1 MSSHH
6 YAALVGAACAA
17 CLASGQV
24 AYGQAAA
31 DGPQIS
37 LADAF
42 ARSLGE
48 TPVLRASEAAREAAD
63 AGVSQADRDLNPSI
77 DFLLENALGTG
88 LYQGIDRTEATVTFN
103 QTLEWGG
110 DREARTQLAV
120 RQGQRVRALGDV
132 ARQDL
137 LHDVEIAYIDAQRAQ
152 ADLLAA
158 EERLALAREV
168 AATVARRVEAARD
181 PLLAASRSNTLVAEA
196 EIAVENARLANLAA
210 RDNLALFWIGDSD
223 FQIDMSTFDNVSGV
237 EIDGASLAPEMVA
250 SRAAQQEAEARIAVE
265 RARSTLDPTVSAGLR
280 YFRDGSE
287 AAFVVGFSIP
297 LGINDSNSAAVAKA
311 SADSTRARLETEI
324 LQRNLERQAASARSQ
339 MNIAAREIDAI
350 GDRLIP
356 VAEEAAERARAGY
369 NQGGFS
375 YLDVLDAQRALS
387 AAQLQRNAALNSY
400 HRARAALKR
409 LLGGYAAGAVQ

>member
-1 MSSHH
+1 VSVYHH
-6 YAALVGAACAA
+6 AALLGAACVA
-17 CLASGQV
+17 CLAQGQA
-24 AYGQAAA
+24 AYGQASA
-31 DGPQIS
+31 DRPQVS
-37 LADAF
+37 LDDAF

-63 AGVSQADRDLNPSI
+63 AGVRQADRGVNPSI

-88 LYQGIDRTEATVTFN
+88 LYQGIDRTEATLTFN
-103 QTLEWGG
+103 QTLELGG

-132 ARQDL
+132 SRQDL
-137 LHDVEIAYIDAQRAQ
+137 LHQVEIAYIDAQRAQ

-196 EIAVENARLANLAA
+196 EIAVENARLADLAA
-210 RDNLALFWIGDSD
+210 RDNLALFWDGATD
-223 FQIDMSTFDNVSGV
+223 FQIDMSTFDSLSGLEV
-237 EIDGASLAPEMVA
+237 DGASLAPEIVA

-297 LGINDSNSAAVAKA
+297 LGINDNNSAAVAKA
-311 SADSTRARLETEI
+311 SADSSRARLETEI
-324 LQRNLERQAASARSQ
+324 LERNLERQTASARSQ
-339 MNIAAREIDAI
+339 MNIAAREIAAI
-350 GDRLIP
+350 DERLVP
-356 VAEEAAERARAGY
+356 AAEEAVERARAGY

-375 YLDVLDAQRALS
+375 YLDVLDAQRVLS
-387 AAQLQRNAALNSY
+387 AARLQRNSALDSY
-400 HRARAALKR
+400 HRANAVLKR
-409 LLGGYAAGAVQ
+409 LLGGYTASAPQ

>member
-1 MSSHH
+1 MSVYHH
-6 YAALVGAACAA
+6 AALLGAACVA
-17 CLASGQV
+17 CLAPGQA
-24 AYGQAAA
+24 AYGQASA
-31 DGPQIS
+31 DRPQVS
-37 LADAF
+37 LDDAF

-63 AGVSQADRDLNPSI
+63 AGVRQADRGVNPSI

-88 LYQGIDRTEATVTFN
+88 LYQGIDRTEATLTFN

-132 ARQDL
+132 SRQDL
-137 LHDVEIAYIDAQRAQ
+137 LHQVEIAYIDAQRAQ

-196 EIAVENARLANLAA
+196 EIAVENARLADLAA
-210 RDNLALFWIGDSD
+210 RDNLALFWDGATD
-223 FQIDMSTFDNVSGV
+223 FQIDMSTFDSLSGLEV
-237 EIDGASLAPEMVA
+237 DGASLAPEIVA

-297 LGINDSNSAAVAKA
+297 LGINDNNSAAVAKA
-311 SADSTRARLETEI
+311 SADSSRARLETEI
-324 LQRNLERQAASARSQ
+324 LERNFERQTASARSQ
-339 MNIAAREIDAI
+339 MNIAAREIAAI
-350 GDRLIP
+350 DERLVP
-356 VAEEAAERARAGY
+356 AAEEAVERARAGY

-375 YLDVLDAQRALS
+375 YLDVLDAQRVLS
-387 AAQLQRNAALNSY
+387 AARLQRNSALDSY
-400 HRARAALKR
+400 HRANAVLKR
-409 LLGGYAAGAVQ
+409 LLGGYTASAPQ

>member
-1 MSSHH
+1 VSVYHH
-6 YAALVGAACAA
+6 AALLGAACVA
-17 CLASGQV
+17 CLAQGQA
-24 AYGQAAA
+24 AYGQASA
-31 DGPQIS
+31 DRPQVS
-37 LADAF
+37 LDDAF

-63 AGVSQADRDLNPSI
+63 AGVRQADRGVNPSI

-88 LYQGIDRTEATVTFN
+88 LYQGIDRTEATLTFN
-103 QTLEWGG
+103 QTLELGG

-132 ARQDL
+132 SRQDL
-137 LHDVEIAYIDAQRAQ
+137 LHQVEIAYIDAQRAQ

-196 EIAVENARLANLAA
+196 EIAVENARLADLAA
-210 RDNLALFWIGDSD
+210 RDNLALFWDGATD
-223 FQIDMSTFDNVSGV
+223 FQIDMSTFDSLSGLEV
-237 EIDGASLAPEMVA
+237 DGASLAPEIVA

-297 LGINDSNSAAVAKA
+297 LGINDNNSAAVAKA
-311 SADSTRARLETEI
+311 SADSSRARLETEI
-324 LQRNLERQAASARSQ
+324 LERNFERQTASARSQ
-339 MNIAAREIDAI
+339 MNIAAREIAAI
-350 GDRLIP
+350 DERLVP
-356 VAEEAAERARAGY
+356 AAEEAVERARAGY

-375 YLDVLDAQRALS
+375 YLDVLDAQRVLS
-387 AAQLQRNAALNSY
+387 AARLQRNSALDSY
-400 HRARAALKR
+400 HRANAVLKR
-409 LLGGYAAGAVQ
+409 LLGGYTASAPQ

>member
-1 MSSHH
+1 MSIYQ
-6 YAALVGAACAA
+6 YAALFGAACAA
-17 CLASGQV
+17 CLAPGQA
-24 AYGQAAA
+24 AYGQAPAER
-31 DGPQIS
+31 PQIS

-42 ARSLGE
+42 ARALGE
-48 TPVLRASEAAREAAD
+48 TTVLRASEAAREAAD

-77 DFLLENALGTG
+77 DFMLENALGTG

-223 FQIDMSTFDNVSGV
+223 FQIDMSTFDSVSGV

-324 LQRNLERQAASARSQ
+324 LQRNFERQAAWARSQ

-350 GDRLIP
+350 DARLIP
-356 VAEEAAERARAGY
+356 VAEEAAERARTGY

-409 LLGGYAAGAVQ
+409 LLGGYAASTAQ

>member
-1 MSSHH
+1 MSVYHH
-6 YAALVGAACAA
+6 AALLGAACVA
-17 CLASGQV
+17 CLVPGQA
-24 AYGQAAA
+24 AYGQAPA
-31 DGPQIS
+31 GQPQIS
-37 LADAF
+37 LDDAF

-48 TPVLRASEAAREAAD
+48 TPVLKATEAAREAAD
-63 AGVSQADRDLNPSI
+63 AGVRQADRGLNPSI

-196 EIAVENARLANLAA
+196 EIAVENARLADLAA
-210 RDNLALFWIGDSD
+210 RDNLALFWIGDSN
-223 FQIDMSTFDNVSGV
+223 FQIDMSTFDRVSGV

-297 LGINDSNSAAVAKA
+297 LGVNDSNSAAVAKA

-324 LQRNLERQAASARSQ
+324 LQRNFDRQAASARSQ

-350 GDRLIP
+350 DARLIP
-356 VAEEAAERARAGY
+356 VAEEAVERARVGY

-409 LLGGYAAGAVQ
+409 LLGGYAASTAQ

>member
-1 MSSHH
+1 MSVYHH
-6 YAALVGAACAA
+6 AALLGAACVA
-17 CLASGQV
+17 CLAQGQA
-24 AYGQAAA
+24 AYGQASA
-31 DGPQIS
+31 DRPQVS
-37 LADAF
+37 LDDAF

-63 AGVSQADRDLNPSI
+63 AGVRQADRGVNPSI

-88 LYQGIDRTEATVTFN
+88 LYQGIDRTEATLTFN
-103 QTLEWGG
+103 QTLELGG

-132 ARQDL
+132 SRQDL
-137 LHDVEIAYIDAQRAQ
+137 LHQVEIAYIDAQRAQ

-196 EIAVENARLANLAA
+196 EIAVENARLADLAA
-210 RDNLALFWIGDSD
+210 RDNLALFWDGATD
-223 FQIDMSTFDNVSGV
+223 FQIDMSTFDSLSGLEV
-237 EIDGASLAPEMVA
+237 DGASLAPEIVA

-297 LGINDSNSAAVAKA
+297 LGINDNNSAAVAKA
-311 SADSTRARLETEI
+311 SADSSRARLETEI
-324 LQRNLERQAASARSQ
+324 LERNFERQTASARSQ
-339 MNIAAREIDAI
+339 MNIAAREIAAI
-350 GDRLIP
+350 DERLVP
-356 VAEEAAERARAGY
+356 AAEEAVERARAGY

-375 YLDVLDAQRALS
+375 YLDVLDAQRVLS
-387 AAQLQRNAALNSY
+387 AARLQRNSALDSY
-400 HRARAALKR
+400 HRANAVLKR
-409 LLGGYAAGAVQ
+409 LLGGYTASAPQ